1 MEAVPCPRAAS
12 ATGEAFPQG
21 GKGAPVCALGRMRV
35 RRSRMDPTLIK
46 SVDRSLAS
54 LGPHQS
60 PFVRQL
66 PPEGEARSSPPC
78 PAAPTRRG
86 ALRMGCFSP
95 PLKGEVPEERKGQ
108 NVGLW
113 DPSVTAAGRRD
124 SSPCRGA
131 KAQAAPKFRII
142 VPPPYRVRLSGQM
155 GGVACISFC
164 LRGTQKEIMVSISF

>member
-1 MEAVPCPRAAS
+1 MS
-12 ATGEAFPQG
+12 TGGFRDRRSLPPG
-21 GKGAPVCALGRMRV
+21 GEGAPVRTLGRMRV

-60 PFVRQL
+60 PFGRQL
-66 PPEGEARSSPPC
+66 PPEGEASSSPPC

-95 PLKGEVPEERKGQ
+95 PLKGEVPEGRKGQ

-113 DPSVTAAGRRD
+113 DPSVWPFPASSQLPLQGSRGASGTKIPNY
-124 SSPCRGA
+124 SSPAVPGPPVGA
-131 KAQAAPKFRII
+131 D
-142 VPPPYRVRLSGQM
+142 
-155 GGVACISFC
+155 GGS
-164 LRGTQKEIMVSISF
+164 